1 MIRRLVEAGVVGAG
15 GALVGSAAGSLIG
28 LGVPATVVAGA
39 NGVVS
44 GWRGV
49 YDWRCSTG
57 VIAALL
63 DSSWAL
69 LTTAGSLGSHAIAL
83 VTCSDYAA
91 SMSERRNRHVYSGG
105 FTPRRGFAVTVGNV
119 ISGAGDTTV
128 ESRRRLVDDH
138 EDVHVWQ
145 ARILGP
151 IFPLA
156 YVGWLALGGVLGT
169 VGWLRARLGGDRS
182 STLWASIDR
191 CAYWNNPFERQ
202 AYLRASRANRAT
214 RG

>member
-83 VTCSDYAA
+83 VTRSDYAA
-91 SMSERRNRHVYSGG
+91 SM
-105 FTPRRGFAVTVGNV
+105 
-119 ISGAGDTTV
+119 
-128 ESRRRLVDDH
+128 
-138 EDVHVWQ
+138 
-145 ARILGP
+145 
-151 IFPLA
+151 
-156 YVGWLALGGVLGT
+156 
-169 VGWLRARLGGDRS
+169 
-182 STLWASIDR
+182 
-191 CAYWNNPFERQ
+191 
-202 AYLRASRANRAT
+202 
-214 RG
+214 

>member
-1 MIRRLVEAGVVGAG
+1 MIRRLIEASVVGAG
-15 GALVGSAAGSLIG
+15 GALVGSAAGSFIG
-28 LGVPATVVAGA
+28 LGVPAAVIAGA
-39 NGVVS
+39 NGAVS

-69 LTTAGSLGSHAIAL
+69 LTTAGSLGSHVIAAI
-83 VTCSDYAA
+83 TRSDYAA
-91 SMSERRNRHVYSGG
+91 SMSERRNRHVYVGG

-119 ISGAGDTTV
+119 ISGAGDIAV
-128 ESRRRLVDDH
+128 GSRRHLVDDH
-138 EDVHVWQ
+138 EEVHVWQ
-145 ARILGP
+145 TRILGP
-151 IFPLA
+151 LFPAA
-156 YVGWLALGGVLGT
+156 YIGWMALGGILGT
-169 VGWLRARLGGDRS
+169 VGWVRARLSGDRS

-191 CAYWNNPFERQ
+191 CAYWNNPLERQ